1 MQKLQGIIHLV
12 IFKNRYGG
20 FFIMMMW
27 LRNPRNVK
35 TITLAVAAI
44 FVVSVF
50 IMGANSMTG
59 QASAAPASSIAVVD
73 MERVRAQST
82 DFNDAVKKFQDVQ
95 IQAEEDFKKNGAN
108 LSDVE
113 RQKYQQQLIE
123 RIKKS
128 ESDIS
133 SAWDLKL
140 SGAVKKAADSKGYNV
155 VVAKDNVLYGG
166 SDITDEVIKVL
177 NSK

>member
-1 MQKLQGIIHLV
+1 
-12 IFKNRYGG
+12 
-20 FFIMMMW
+20 MMMW

-59 QASAAPASSIAVVD
+59 QASAAPASSVAVVD
-73 MERVRAQST
+73 MERVRSQST
-82 DFNDAVKKFQDVQ
+82 DFNDAVKQFQDVQ
-95 IQAEEDFKKNGAN
+95 MQAEEDFKKNAAA
-108 LSDVE
+108 LSADEKQRYEHQLVE
-113 RQKYQQQLIE
+113 K
-123 RIKKS
+123 IKKS

-133 SAWDLKL
+133 SAWKLKL
-140 SGAVKKAADSKGYNV
+140 GGAVKKAADSKGYTV
-155 VVAKDNVLYGG
+155 VVAKDDVLYGG
-166 SDITDEVIKVL
+166 SDITDEVIKIL